1 MTKTTSQTM
10 KKQPVVAVPGVV
22 AGRGPD
28 LEDSAAVVRP
38 PAYVRG
44 TALSASL
51 KGKDMVR
58 REEARAVLVR

>member
-10 KKQPVVAVPGVV
+10 KKQPVVAMPGVV
-22 AGRGPD
+22 VGRGPD

-44 TALSASL
+44 TDRLSE
-51 KGKDMVR
+51 G
-58 REEARAVLVR
+58 EG